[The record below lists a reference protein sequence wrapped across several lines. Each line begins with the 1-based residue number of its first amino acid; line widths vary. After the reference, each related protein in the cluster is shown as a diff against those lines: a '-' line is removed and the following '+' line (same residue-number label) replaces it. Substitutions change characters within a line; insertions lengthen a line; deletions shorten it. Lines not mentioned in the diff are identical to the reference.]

1 MAETIDRRADS
12 GLRQPTFRLRRY
24 ADARAA
30 WEDLRNTASTP
41 KLYHTDRWLNLLQ
54 RALGLR
60 LWVATIEQGSEVVAA
75 CVLGQTKNPFVKTLA
90 SLPFSDSCPP
100 LAVDDHASSAMLE
113 ALAAHLKRPCEI
125 RGVAGPPPW
134 QTVACF
140 QLWSV
145 DLARPLP
152 VIERSV
158 NGGLRR
164 KIRRAGEAGVEIS
177 HGNSLRHIERYY
189 ALHAETRYRQGIPTQ
204 PIRLFTLLQET
215 FSADDSLQVWL
226 ASDRG
231 GDVAGIILLRDRD
244 HLYYKWGARR
254 LSAPV
259 GASHMLLWEVIRQYA
274 GKARVFDLGRTDVS
288 NQGLAQF
295 KKELGA
301 TAADLPYSFFPKAP
315 RHVSAEALSGMR
327 KTLSR
332 AWTHLPFGVAQGLGG
347 LLYPYLG

>member
-1 MAETIDRRADS
+1 MVETIDSRADN
-12 GLRQPTFRLRRY
+12 GLGQSTFRLRPY
-24 ADARAA
+24 ADAKAT
-30 WEDLRNTASTP
+30 WEHLRNAASTTN
-41 KLYHTDRWLNLLQ
+41 LYHTDKWLDLLN

-60 LWVATIEQGSEVVAA
+60 LWVATIEQGSEVLAA
-75 CVLGQTKNPFVKTLA
+75 CMLGQTKNPFVKTLA
-90 SLPFSDSCPP
+90 SLPFSDFCPP
-100 LAVDDHASSAMLE
+100 LAVDDHATSAMLE
-113 ALAAHLKRPCEI
+113 ALASNLNRPCEI
-125 RGVAGPPPW
+125 RGVSGPQPW
-134 QTVACF
+134 ETVVCF

-164 KIRRAGEAGVEIS
+164 KIRRAGESGVEIS

-215 FSADDSLQVWL
+215 FSADNSLEVWL
-226 ASDRG
+226 ASDRS

-259 GASHMLLWEVIRQYA
+259 GASHMLLWEVIREYA
-274 GKARVFDLGRTDVS
+274 GKARVFDLGRADVS
-288 NQGLAQF
+288 NRGLAQF

-301 TAADLPYSFFPKAP
+301 TPVALPYSFFPKAP
-315 RHVSAEALSGMR
+315 RHVSAEALTGVR

-332 AWTHLPFGVAQGLGG
+332 AWTLLPFGLAQGLGG